1 MTSLASC
8 TQLHWYQNKDGKS
21 NFPFKVD
28 YLAPITTKMTPFS
41 GFIWQT
47 PAYFELSWHE
57 VVDDGVDGRVEVA
70 HAVRDDAPVHQEHHH
85 PLVGQGALLQG
96 VVHDVLKNKVINF
109 FPIPH
114 TYLCICK
121 MARLGLF
128 ATIFHTTYTAA
139 LGFEPTSV
147 SRVAPDWVLWR
158 MLYRLSYSTA
168 AMQ

>member
-1 MTSLASC
+1 MTSLAFC
-8 TQLHWYQNKDGKS
+8 TQLQNKDGKS
-21 NFPFKVD
+21 NFAFKVD

-41 GFIWQT
+41 GFIGQT

-114 TYLCICK
+114 TCK
-121 MARLGLF
+121 MAWLGLF
-128 ATIFHTTYTAA
+128 ATIF
-139 LGFEPTSV
+139 P
-147 SRVAPDWVLWR
+147 
-158 MLYRLSYSTA
+158 STLHCGTGIRTHIS
-168 AMQ
+168 Q